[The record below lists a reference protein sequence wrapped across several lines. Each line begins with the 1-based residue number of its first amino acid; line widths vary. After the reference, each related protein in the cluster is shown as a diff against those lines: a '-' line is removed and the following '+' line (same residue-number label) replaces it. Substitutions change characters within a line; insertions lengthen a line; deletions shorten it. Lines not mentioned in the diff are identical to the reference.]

1 MAQKRKAISLETKY
15 QVVSKRQRGEKPSY
29 LIKEYGLSSSTV
41 STIFKNQEKIIAEY
55 ESNLEENGIKRN
67 KDSMRIK
74 EPTYQDIDSGV
85 EEWFKQTIAQT
96 NVVIGGPEIQTQAL
110 KYEVKMATLSQFMM
124 QSNTFATLGMGQQV
138 QPFPI
143 AIEKLDSNVKNSQN
157 WKKLLRS
164 THLFKSSMTHGIISI
179 V

>member
-1 MAQKRKAISLETKY
+1 
-15 QVVSKRQRGEKPSY
+15 
-29 LIKEYGLSSSTV
+29 
-41 STIFKNQEKIIAEY
+41 
-55 ESNLEENGIKRN
+55 
-67 KDSMRIK
+67 MRIK
-74 EPTYQDIDSGV
+74 EPTYQDIDSAV

-143 AIEKLDSNVKNSQN
+143 AIEKLDSNLKNSQN

-164 THLFKSSMTHGIISI
+164 THQFKSSMTHEIISI
-179 V
+179 E

>member
-96 NVVIGGPEIQTQAL
+96 NVVITYLIPMKQLYSSE
-110 KYEVKMATLSQFMM
+110 
-124 QSNTFATLGMGQQV
+124 
-138 QPFPI
+138 P
-143 AIEKLDSNVKNSQN
+143 SQN
-157 WKKLLRS
+157 SLYCK
-164 THLFKSSMTHGIISI
+164 HGRFRK
-179 V
+179 VENL